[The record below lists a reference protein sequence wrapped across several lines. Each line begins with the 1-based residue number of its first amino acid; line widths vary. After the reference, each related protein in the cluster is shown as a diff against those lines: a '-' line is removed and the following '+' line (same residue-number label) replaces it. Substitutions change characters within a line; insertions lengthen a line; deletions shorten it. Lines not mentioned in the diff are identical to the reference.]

1 MRALEKSKRHQEL
14 MKKKKEEEMIE
25 EKRTGILRLKTD
37 DEGFNKLSNK
47 IWYEDKVRYDNPDPA
62 DDE

>member
-1 MRALEKSKRHQEL
+1 